1 LVKSQPILHLHGL
14 GGTRKTAIANALGW
28 VIAPEGINFHVVAAP
43 EDRQQMQTTL
53 INASGLLCL
62 DEANN
67 LRALFSL
74 LKAIITNATIE
85 LRILY
90 TTANIQRFT
99 VRLLCILTTNTSELF
114 EEAIALR
121 VLKLDMGDPRGEKV
135 VYRSDSSVER
145 EWLEG
150 NLREVCWL
158 DLVCRLS
165 AAMRLLAQ
173 ARSKGEDEPPV
184 RYRMSGFWVPVLA
197 VAQQEGAEVLSNMI
211 AAADAI
217 EGEQRRS
224 INTADDLLPLL
235 QDWLESHQEKQ
246 KRELSASEIGAGL
259 LRNPTKVSAS
269 MEKLLGSALM
279 LSNKLAASSDYIRL
293 LGMEVVNGKRTRKFR
308 FDLSK
313 VKPEDAEPP
322 RPRGGVVI
330 HEREDV

>member
-1 LVKSQPILHLHGL
+1 
-14 GGTRKTAIANALGW
+14 
-28 VIAPEGINFHVVAAP
+28 
-43 EDRQQMQTTL
+43 MQTTL
-53 INASGLLCL
+53 INASGLLGL

-74 LKAIITNATIE
+74 LKAIITNAIIE

-135 VYRSDSSVER
+135 TYRSDASVDR
-145 EWLEG
+145 EWREG
-150 NLREVCWL
+150 NLRDVCWL

-165 AAMRLLAQ
+165 AVMRLLAQ

-197 VAQQEGAEVLSNMI
+197 VAQQESPEVLSNMI
-211 AAADAI
+211 AAANAI

-235 QDWLESHQEKQ
+235 QDWLESHSEKQ

-279 LSNKLAASSDYIRL
+279 LSNKLAASSEYIRL

-322 RPRGGVVI
+322 RRHSVVI
-330 HEREDV
+330 QEREDV